1 MFTHLASIVRGAGLP
16 ALPVRVQEEIAHQQG
31 RSERIISMVQI
42 AIVVLFGGLFLISPV
57 AAQDDIAF

>member
-1 MFTHLASIVRGAGLP
+1 MLTLLASIVRGAGLP
-16 ALPVRVQEEIAHQQG
+16 APPVRVQEEIAHQQG

-57 AAQDDIAF
+57 AA